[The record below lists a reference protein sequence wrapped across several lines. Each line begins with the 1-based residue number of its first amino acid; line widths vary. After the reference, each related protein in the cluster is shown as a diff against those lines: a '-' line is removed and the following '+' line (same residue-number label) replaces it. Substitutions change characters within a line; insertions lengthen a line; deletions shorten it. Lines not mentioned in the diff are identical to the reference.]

1 LVSKA
6 SEPLDIL
13 WCNLGE
19 IKSHFSFLRFFLL
32 CACLLICIFVSSPI
46 VLFTKMQKADPSSI
60 FYFKW
65 TDEFGFLGPYLKRS
79 LPTCMILLINL
90 VILLILDFTCVLE
103 RYDAHSKYQTA
114 TYTKCVIYLI
124 LNMFVIPV
132 LTIASEGKTIYEL
145 LITTSVPS
153 LLSELFIPK
162 AGEFFAVLLI

>member
-1 LVSKA
+1 
-6 SEPLDIL
+6 
-13 WCNLGE
+13 
-19 IKSHFSFLRFFLL
+19 
-32 CACLLICIFVSSPI
+32 
-46 VLFTKMQKADPSSI
+46 MQKADPSSL

-145 LITTSVPS
+145 LVTTSVPS